1 VIRHAMQPLVINANA
16 KHIALNFHPPVQ
28 EPVLRADRLRVS
40 QIFSNL
46 LTNAVKFSPAGSRVV
61 VGAHRAG
68 SEVVVSVTDEGG
80 GVAPEEKERIFDRF
94 YQSRNGDHARGTGI
108 GLTIA
113 QRFTAQHGGR
123 IWVDSEPGRGATFSF
138 TMPVAAG
145 DLQAAQ

>member
-1 VIRHAMQPLVINANA
+1 V
-16 KHIALNFHPPVQ
+16 
-28 EPVLRADRLRVS
+28 
-40 QIFSNL
+40 NL

-61 VGAHRAG
+61 VSARRAG
-68 SEVVVSVTDEGG
+68 NEVVMSVADEGP
-80 GVAPEEKERIFDRF
+80 GVAPEEQERIFDRF

-138 TMPVAAG
+138 TMPVAAT
-145 DLQAAQ
+145 DLLAAQYS